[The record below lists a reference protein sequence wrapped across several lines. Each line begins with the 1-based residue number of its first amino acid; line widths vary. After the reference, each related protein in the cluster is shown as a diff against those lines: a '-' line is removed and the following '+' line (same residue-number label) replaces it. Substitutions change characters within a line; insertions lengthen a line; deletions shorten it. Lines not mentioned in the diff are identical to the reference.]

1 MLNPRHSFVGPLLA
15 WHEENGRHEL
25 PWREPDRSAFEILVA
40 EILLQRTNAT
50 AVSGTYIPFVA
61 RYHSPEAVVA
71 ARTDAIER
79 RISSLGL
86 AKRAEFIQRSAEKV
100 LARHFGDL
108 PRRYTEL
115 LELHGVGEYTARS
128 VLIHGFGE
136 DISAVDMNVR
146 RLISRFFDLP
156 PDSRTLVHLADAL
169 APSERGSDFQHAML
183 DFAADVC
190 TARSPRCNECP
201 LREACLSYKHTD

>member
-50 AVSGTYIPFVA
+50 AVSGAYIPFVA
-61 RYHSPEAVVA
+61 RYPSPETVVA
-71 ARTDAIER
+71 TRTDAIKR

-86 AKRAEFIQRSAEKV
+86 SKRAEFIQRSAQTV
-100 LARHFGDL
+100 LARHLG
-108 PRRYTEL
+108 
-115 LELHGVGEYTARS
+115 
-128 VLIHGFGE
+128 
-136 DISAVDMNVR
+136 
-146 RLISRFFDLP
+146 
-156 PDSRTLVHLADAL
+156 DAL

-190 TARSPRCNECP
+190 TARSPRCDACP
-201 LREACLSYKHTD
+201 LREACLSSKHTD